1 MRTSTIFCIGILGFF
16 FLSCQKELPKQTYL
30 ALGDSY
36 TIGERVEAKKRWP
49 VQLVDSLK
57 KYGIEVAEPQI
68 IAQTGWTT
76 DELKAGIDA
85 ATLDFPYDWVSLL
98 IGVNNQYRGRSIN
111 EFRQEFEGLLSEAVL
126 FSGNRKERVFVVSI
140 PDWGVMPF
148 AEGRDRE
155 QIATEIDNFNQVIY
169 EVCAIEGIQFI
180 DITPISREV
189 ASHPEW
195 IAQDGL
201 HPSGAQY
208 SQWVQTLLPYLLKK
222 HHEGTQ

>member
-1 MRTSTIFCIGILGFF
+1 
-16 FLSCQKELPKQTYL
+16 
-30 ALGDSY
+30 
-36 TIGERVEAKKRWP
+36 
-49 VQLVDSLK
+49 
-57 KYGIEVAEPQI
+57 
-68 IAQTGWTT
+68 
-76 DELKAGIDA
+76 
-85 ATLDFPYDWVSLL
+85 
-98 IGVNNQYRGRSIN
+98 
-111 EFRQEFEGLLSEAVL
+111 
-126 FSGNRKERVFVVSI
+126 
-140 PDWGVMPF
+140 MPF

-195 IAQDGL
+195 IAHDGL